1 MQEQKRLQE
10 QLAAE
15 QLAAEQE
22 ARFGSK
28 PTPRKPLG
36 QSTSANTMA
45 GTPTGRRLTTPSG
58 RHGVSTGK
66 ERRESGRANYMIPV
80 NYVALQKDDAI
91 SRDS

>member
-1 MQEQKRLQE
+1 
-10 QLAAE
+10 
-15 QLAAEQE
+15 
-22 ARFGSK
+22 
-28 PTPRKPLG
+28 
-36 QSTSANTMA
+36 MA

-58 RHGVSTGK
+58 RQGVSTGK